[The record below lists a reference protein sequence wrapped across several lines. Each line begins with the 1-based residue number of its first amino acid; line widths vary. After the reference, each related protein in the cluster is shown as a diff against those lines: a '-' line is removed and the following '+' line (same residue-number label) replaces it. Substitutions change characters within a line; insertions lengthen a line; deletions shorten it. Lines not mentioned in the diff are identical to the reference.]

1 MTTETIKTRS
11 ATAAQKIADERGLAQ
26 GTYTITKIATA
37 KYELVIT
44 IADEPAP
51 AEKPAKAPKATKVNR
66 HWNDDGSLTIYV
78 GGVKVRRFGGE
89 DNEEASEEEL
99 EDTEA
104 FVEKYLG
111 RRFPKKTGGWVW
123 GRTTQGHNWHTKR
136 AKKLR
141 ADIEAGR
148 EAGQDVSE
156 LEAQLA
162 RLTGR
167 GA

>member
-11 ATAAQKIADERGLAQ
+11 ATAAQKIADERGLAD

-44 IADEPAP
+44 EPAP
-51 AEKPAKAPKATKVNR
+51 VVAEKTKPVRATRVNR

-89 DNEEASEEEL
+89 DNEEASEEEI

-104 FVEKYLG
+104 FVESYLG
-111 RRFPKKTGGWVW
+111 RRFPKRTGGWVW

-136 AKKLR
+136 QKALR
-141 ADIEAGR
+141 ARILEAQ
-148 EAGQDVSE
+148 EAGQDTTE
-156 LEAQLA
+156 LQAELD
-162 RLTGR
+162 RISGR